1 MKTYTITFT
10 GRKLG
15 AIGIV
20 QTYQVTIR
28 APSEQDA
35 ITKLYEEY
43 EHITSFHATVKE

>member
-1 MKTYTITFT
+1 MKTYIITFT

-15 AIGIV
+15 AIGLSERFSI
-20 QTYQVTIR
+20 TLK
-28 APSEQDA
+28 ADNEQDA